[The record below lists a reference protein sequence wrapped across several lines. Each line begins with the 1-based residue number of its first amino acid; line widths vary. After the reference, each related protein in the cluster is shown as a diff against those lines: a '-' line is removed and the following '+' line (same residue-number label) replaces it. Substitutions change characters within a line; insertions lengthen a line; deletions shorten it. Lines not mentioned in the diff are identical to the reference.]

1 MRRALLVGAGSMGR
15 NWARVLQESED
26 ACLAGWVDLREA
38 TVRQAATDL
47 GLRDVA
53 LDTDLGRALAT
64 IRPDFVVDVTVP
76 GAHHAVTLQAL
87 GAGVPVLG
95 EKPMADS
102 MERAREMV
110 AAADRAG
117 LLYMVSQNR
126 RHNPALAAL
135 RRLIAEQTGALG
147 ILNSDFSIGARE
159 RGHRLEIASPL
170 LLDMAIHAFD
180 TARYLSGADPVSVY
194 CEEFNP
200 PWSWYRGNAC
210 ATAVFELT
218 GGVRY
223 TYRGSWCSEGH
234 HTDWDCEWRAV
245 GPHGTAIWKGGDDVP
260 VADMV
265 VARGGFLP
273 ETEARRGEVV
283 PAPSGIAGSLHDFL
297 RALDTGEVPMGECHD
312 NIKSLAM
319 VFGAIESASS
329 GHRASCRLWDGA

>member
-1 MRRALLVGAGSMGR
+1 MRRALLVGAGNMGR
-15 NWARVLQESED
+15 NWARTLQAAEN
-26 ACLAGWVDLREA
+26 ARLAGWVDLRGDVLE
-38 TVRQAATDL
+38 QAATGL
-47 GLRDVA
+47 GLEGVA

-76 GAHHAVTLQAL
+76 GPITRSRSRRSRRGCRSSARSRWPTAWSTRGRWSRRRTGPACSTWSART
-87 GAGVPVLG
+87 GATTP
-95 EKPMADS
+95 S
-102 MERAREMV
+102 
-110 AAADRAG
+110 
-117 LLYMVSQNR
+117 
-126 RHNPALAAL
+126 LAAL
-135 RRLIAEQTGALG
+135 RRLIADQTGPLG
-147 ILNSDFSIGARE
+147 ILNSDFSMGARE

-210 ATAVFELT
+210 AMAMFEMT

-245 GPHGTAIWKGGDDVP
+245 GPNGSAVWKGGDDVP
-260 VADMV
+260 VADIV

-273 ETEARRGEVV
+273 ETELRPGEVV
-283 PAPSGIAGSLHDFL
+283 PAPAGIAGSLPDFL
-297 RALDTGEVPMGECHD
+297 HALDTGATPMGECHD

-319 VFGAIESASS
+319 VFGAIESAAT
-329 GHRASCRLWDGA
+329 GRRVSCRLWDGA